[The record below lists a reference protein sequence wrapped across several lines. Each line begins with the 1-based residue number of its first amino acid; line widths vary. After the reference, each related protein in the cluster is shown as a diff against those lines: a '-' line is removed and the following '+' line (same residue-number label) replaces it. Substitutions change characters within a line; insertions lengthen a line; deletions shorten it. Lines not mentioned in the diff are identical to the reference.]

1 MASLFQPQCSW
12 TCRLFGSLKPNPK
25 SEGSLAVGQRFSWPQ
40 GAQTEEDF
48 LGSSRLLWAVQAG
61 QWSRTD
67 RTGVDREGKHGQS
80 RVDCRETMQAG
91 QGQEQ
96 KGDEQVDR

>member
-1 MASLFQPQCSW
+1 MLWQASSSLNVPGPV
-12 TCRLFGSLKPNPK
+12 GSLVLSNLTLSLKAVWQWDR
-25 SEGSLAVGQRFSWPQ
+25 GSHGSTWHRLKRI
-40 GAQTEEDF
+40 F

-61 QWSRTD
+61 QWSRID
-67 RTGVDREGKHGQS
+67 RTGVDREGKQGQS

-96 KGDEQVDR
+96 KGDE